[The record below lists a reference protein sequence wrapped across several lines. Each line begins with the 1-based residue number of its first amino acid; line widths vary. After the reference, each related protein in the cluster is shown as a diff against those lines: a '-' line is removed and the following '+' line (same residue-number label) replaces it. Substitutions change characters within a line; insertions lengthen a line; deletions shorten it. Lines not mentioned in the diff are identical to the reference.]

1 MAVQLLV
8 AQEGLCSWKLVDR
21 NHSSKNMAPFPGTTF
36 TGGGVR
42 SRSFPPGR
50 SAMMTMSSSRRVG
63 HGGWGGEGSGR
74 PSKGSLQ
81 CPHCDKCLLNR
92 DTLARHVLH
101 MHQEPL
107 YASKCTLCNR
117 EYRTRNSLMVHMSRY
132 HRKRDTSSVS
142 SVVSSAWEGGE
153 TN

>member
-1 MAVQLLV
+1 MLTL
-8 AQEGLCSWKLVDR
+8 
-21 NHSSKNMAPFPGTTF
+21 T
-36 TGGGVR
+36 
-42 SRSFPPGR
+42 
-50 SAMMTMSSSRRVG
+50 SRRVG

-81 CPHCDKCLLNR
+81 CPHCEKCLLNR

-132 HRKRDTSSVS
+132 HRKRDSTASLASAI
-142 SVVSSAWEGGE
+142 SSAWEASVDEGG